1 MLDKQISFFVHF
13 CRDYVQLVFPIFFHS
28 NFLKIKIKK
37 NRIFTREHTV
47 GNDINCGFP
56 G

>member
-1 MLDKQISFFVHF
+1 MLDKQISLFVHF
-13 CRDYVQLVFPIFFHS
+13 CRDCVQLVFPIFFHS

-37 NRIFTREHTV
+37 PGYLHTV